1 MSYFEDKK
9 KKRREGNPHH
19 GLTVGDPT
27 VHGGHRGM
35 PMVGY
40 LSLLWLEVVEWGM
53 VPSTI
58 RDDQLFW
65 YFLSRLIPL

>member
-1 MSYFEDKK
+1 
-9 KKRREGNPHH
+9 
-19 GLTVGDPT
+19 